1 MKIPTFFEGKTK
13 RAPMATGVVGD
24 STAATGNAAHNRVA
38 PRVPVTLS
46 RWSPVDKPA
55 AGSVRFQP
63 VCLGGRLPRWALHR
77 SRVLPQPPNDTRVSM
92 YLRLVPYTPHQA
104 AQNIVVFLTRLVF
117 WFWEMTT
124 DLQFRRVARLRKLSA
139 ALSDAAAL
147 LDAAGYSDT
156 DDVAR
161 QLAGWRR
168 ESKCWSWPPF
178 TRPFEPAFIS
188 PPAPSTSQVRLKA
201 SKPANR
207 SLWSPSPMR

>member
-1 MKIPTFFEGKTK
+1 
-13 RAPMATGVVGD
+13 
-24 STAATGNAAHNRVA
+24 
-38 PRVPVTLS
+38 
-46 RWSPVDKPA
+46 
-55 AGSVRFQP
+55 
-63 VCLGGRLPRWALHR
+63 
-77 SRVLPQPPNDTRVSM
+77 
-92 YLRLVPYTPHQA
+92 
-104 AQNIVVFLTRLVF
+104 
-117 WFWEMTT
+117 MTT